1 MQIGNSNHNYF
12 WHEKWVEAPGA
23 DSVKDGWAHHGI
35 VVSPKTGNVITFHQA
50 EPKVL
55 TFNEDGE
62 LVNSWEVNVENAH
75 GMTLVQEGNDEFLWL
90 ADNLSAQVVKVSVD
104 GEAVMSIARPDIERY
119 NAGGKYSPTDVAIN
133 EDRNGGDGTIIV
145 ADGYGSSLV
154 HFYSKSGEYV
164 MTIDGS
170 YGEGGRFATP
180 HGIWVDTRKSETEL
194 YIADRSNG
202 QIQVYSIRGQFLRAF
217 GAGAGADW
225 LHSPSGFAAWGDL
238 LIVAELRGSRITLLD
253 LEDEPVA
260 YLGENTGAFK
270 FNEGWP
276 NVPHST
282 LVPGKFNSPHGIASD
297 GEGNIFVAEWLIG
310 GRINKLTR
318 S

>member
-1 MQIGNSNHNYF
+1 MQIGNSNHNYA

-35 VVSPKTGNVITFHQA
+35 VVSSKTGNVITFHQS
-50 EPKVL
+50 EPKILV
-55 TFNEDGE
+55 FSQQGE
-62 LVNSWEVNVENAH
+62 LVNSWEAGVENAH
-75 GMTLVQEGNDEFLWL
+75 GMTLVQENNDEFLWL
-90 ADNLSAQVVKVSVD
+90 ADNLSGQVVKVSVD
-104 GEAVMSIARPDIERY
+104 GDQSMSIYRPDIDTY
-119 NAGGKYSPTDVAIN
+119 NSGEKYSPTDVAVY
-133 EDRNGGDGTIIV
+133 EEKNGGNGDIIV
-145 ADGYGSSLV
+145 ADGYGSSLI
-154 HFYSKSGEYV
+154 HFYTKSGDYIK
-164 MTIDGS
+164 TIDGTE
-170 YGEGGRFATP
+170 GEGGRFATP
-180 HGIWVDTRKSETEL
+180 HGIWVDTRKDNHEL

-202 QIQVYSIRGQFLRAF
+202 QIQVYSLDGSFLRAF
-217 GAGAGADW
+217 GTGAGADW
-225 LHSPSGFAAWGDL
+225 LHSPSGFAAWGEL

-253 LEDEPVA
+253 LDDEPVA

-297 GEGNIFVAEWLIG
+297 GDGNIFVAEWLIG

>member
-1 MQIGNSNHNYF
+1 MQIGNSNHNYS
-12 WHEKWVEAPGA
+12 WHEKWVEAPGP
-23 DSVKDGWAHHGI
+23 DSVKEGWAHHGI
-35 VVSPKTGNVITFHQA
+35 VVSPKTGNVITFHQS
-50 EPKVL
+50 EPTVL
-55 TFNEDGE
+55 VFSQHGE
-62 LVNSWEVNVENAH
+62 LVDSWEAGVQNAH
-75 GMTLVQEGNDEFLWL
+75 GMTLVQEGTDEFLWL

-104 GEAVMSIARPDIERY
+104 GDQVMSIARPDIDTY
-119 NAGGKYSPTDVAIN
+119 NSGEKYSPTDVAVYEENN
-133 EDRNGGDGTIIV
+133 EGNGDIIV
-145 ADGYGSSLV
+145 ADGYGSSLI
-154 HFYSKSGEYV
+154 HFYTKTGEYIK
-164 MTIDGS
+164 TIDGAE
-170 YGEGGRFATP
+170 GEGGRFATP
-180 HGIWVDTRKSETEL
+180 HGIWVDTRKDNHEL

-202 QIQVYSIRGQFLRAF
+202 QIQVYSLEGSFLRAF
-217 GAGAGADW
+217 GKGAGADW

-253 LEDEPVA
+253 LDDEPVA

-276 NVPHST
+276 NIPHST

-297 GEGNIFVAEWLIG
+297 GDGNIFVAEWLIG